1 MSSFDNHHIDH
12 LSASSVNLFA
22 AAPALWIAERL
33 LGRKSPV
40 GAAAHRGTAVEVGVT
55 KGLLD
60 PKIDIEECVAEAER
74 VYRGL
79 TALSGDPKREAEGEA
94 VAPIVRMALPELR
107 SYGANVVAQ
116 EKIEWR
122 AEGISVP
129 FVGYVDFRFT
139 HHQILV
145 DLKTQLRLASEI
157 KRGHARQVASYAGQF
172 GDNID
177 ARLTYAT
184 PKKVAT
190 YQLENIREHIAC
202 LVKIGQAIERFLSV
216 SRDPLELAGLLMPD
230 VDSFY
235 FNDPATRQIAWEIY
249 GV

>member
-129 FVGYVDFRFT
+129 FVVR
-139 HHQILV
+139 
-145 DLKTQLRLASEI
+145 LKSIASFE
-157 KRGHARQVASYAGQF
+157 
-172 GDNID
+172 
-177 ARLTYAT
+177 
-184 PKKVAT
+184 
-190 YQLENIREHIAC
+190 
-202 LVKIGQAIERFLSV
+202 
-216 SRDPLELAGLLMPD
+216 
-230 VDSFY
+230 
-235 FNDPATRQIAWEIY
+235 PAAVPR
-249 GV
+249 